1 MTKKLSHH
9 MFLGAIALL
18 ATLASCKQEGARG
31 PSMADAGAAQRPEV
45 RLYTFD
51 GGTVLVN
58 NLELFAQDSAYR
70 GQTSAFADAFY
81 VVQHPKGTLMWD
93 AGLSEALVSM
103 GEPFTSPDGSFT
115 VSRSDS
121 LRPQLARIGM
131 TPGEI
136 DFLALSHT
144 HFDHSGHAEAL
155 PNATWLVQKEE
166 YDWVMS
172 KEVRDQ
178 QPDMYNAV
186 NDLKKVRKLTGDYDV
201 FGDGTVVIKFLPGHT
216 PGHCALF
223 LDLREAGPVLLS
235 GDLYHLS
242 LNRLHKR
249 VPIFNTDVK
258 QTLAS
263 MEVFEAF
270 ADSTGARVIL
280 QHSRE
285 DFEQM
290 PKAPNYLK

>member
-1 MTKKLSHH
+1 MKVLLKTISIIAVLSAV
-9 MFLGAIALL
+9 LV
-18 ATLASCKQEGARG
+18 SCKRADKKES
-31 PSMADAGAAQRPEV
+31 SMASDVPATPAEI
-45 RLYTFD
+45 RLYTLD
-51 GGTVLVN
+51 GGTVQVN
-58 NLELFAQDSAYR
+58 NLELFAQDTVYQ
-70 GQTSAFADAFY
+70 GQSSVFADAYY
-81 VVQHPKGTLMWD
+81 VIQHPKGILMWD

-103 GEPFTSPDGSFT
+103 EEPFTSADGNFT

-121 LRPQLARIGM
+121 LENQLRQIGLK
-131 TPGEI
+131 PSDI
-136 DFLALSHT
+136 DYLALSHT
-144 HFDHSGHAEAL
+144 HFDHSGHAEAVGQ
-155 PNATWLVQKEE
+155 ATWLVQESE

-172 KEVRDQ
+172 EEVREQ

-186 NDLKKVRKLTGDYDV
+186 NDLKRIEKISGDYDV

-223 LDLREAGPVLLS
+223 LDLAEAGPLLLS

-242 LNRLHKR
+242 LNRIHKR

-263 MEVFEAF
+263 MDAFEAF
-270 ADSTGARVIL
+270 ADSTGAKVIL
-280 QHSRE
+280 QHSKI
-285 DFEQM
+285 DFDKM